1 MSTESKVKT
10 YVTILIIKIKS
21 LHSDEIAT
29 IRGKKAN
36 VQINTTKKTVNFRK
50 LVSIGNKNLAITNRP
65 RVSCA
70 HN

>member
-10 YVTILIIKIKS
+10 YVTILIIKS

-36 VQINTTKKTVNFRK
+36 VQINTTKKQ
-50 LVSIGNKNLAITNRP
+50 
-65 RVSCA
+65 
-70 HN
+70 